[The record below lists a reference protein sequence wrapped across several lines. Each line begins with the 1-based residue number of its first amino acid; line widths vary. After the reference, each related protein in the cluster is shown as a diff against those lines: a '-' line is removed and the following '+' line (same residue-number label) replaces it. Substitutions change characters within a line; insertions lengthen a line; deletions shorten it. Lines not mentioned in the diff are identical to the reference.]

1 MAAKTFDEL
10 TINDDFMFGIVMREP
25 KYCKPFLETILNI
38 KIARIEYPEDQKTIN
53 LSLDGK
59 GVRLDVYV
67 EDAEQTVYNI
77 EMQNTRPDSISK
89 RTRYYQGM
97 IDLNLLRKGAK
108 YSELK
113 KSLVIFVCTF
123 DPFAIG
129 RHVYTFENR
138 CVEDPGLALGDETQ
152 KIFLNTKGI
161 FDDARPELKRLL
173 NFIDGRQAEDDFTQE
188 LAEAVESVKANE
200 KWRIAYMTLQEHYDE
215 KYNEGHAEGLKQGL
229 ERGLE
234 QGLEQGLERGR
245 LQEIMRFVKDGDIT
259 IERGAQK
266 AGMSLEQFRT
276 AMTEAQL

>member
-38 KIARIEYPEDQKTIN
+38 KIAHIEYPEDQKTIN

-77 EMQNTRPDSISK
+77 EMQNTSPDSISK

-129 RHVYTFENR
+129 RHIYTFENR
-138 CVEDPGLALGDETQ
+138 CVEDLELALGDETQ

-200 KWRIAYMTLQEHYDE
+200 KWRIAYMTLLEHYDE

-229 ERGLE
+229 E
-234 QGLEQGLERGR
+234 QGLARGR

-266 AGMSLEQFRT
+266 AGMTLEQFQT
-276 AMTEAQL
+276 AMAEAQL